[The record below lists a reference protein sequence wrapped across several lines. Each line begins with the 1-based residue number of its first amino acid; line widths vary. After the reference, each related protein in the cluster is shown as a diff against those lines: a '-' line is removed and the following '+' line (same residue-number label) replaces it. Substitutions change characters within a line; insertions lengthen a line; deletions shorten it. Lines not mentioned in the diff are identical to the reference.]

1 LRKRIKEKTIVI
13 ADRVVEY
20 SLYGLIFFIPISN
33 AAIEIFASLAIL
45 AFMVKK
51 ILQPKFIFKDSL
63 RREQPL
69 LLTHLFLLSFFV
81 FCGLSSFNSGAYLKK
96 SIEALVFKWAEYIL
110 IFLIIED
117 TLASRQHIRNV
128 IVILLA
134 VGGVVAFD
142 VLSQRF
148 FGWEFL
154 RGRQIKEGVSAITG
168 PFHHHNG
175 LAAYLV
181 CILSLMLALLS
192 CVKFKKKIYYFGPFF
207 IIVLLGL
214 SFLFTFSRGGWIGFI
229 AVGLL
234 MLFLSRKWKVILPV
248 FFIFILLVALV
259 PAIRERAI
267 FTFQAGGDASRFAM
281 WQGAWAMIKE
291 NPFLGKGLGTFMA
304 YFPRYAPNLG
314 IQYAHNSFLQI
325 WTETGIFSLLSFL
338 GFLISLLYLCIKVF
352 KKSQDFILLGLI
364 CGIFG
369 FLVHS
374 FFDAHFYSL
383 QLSVFFWSMAGI
395 AQALANTDIP

>member
-1 LRKRIKEKTIVI
+1 
-13 ADRVVEY
+13 
-20 SLYGLIFFIPISN
+20 
-33 AAIEIFASLAIL
+33 
-45 AFMVKK
+45 
-51 ILQPKFIFKDSL
+51 
-63 RREQPL
+63 
-69 LLTHLFLLSFFV
+69 
-81 FCGLSSFNSGAYLKK
+81 
-96 SIEALVFKWAEYIL
+96 LVFKWAEYIL

-395 AQALANTDIP
+395 AQALANADTP